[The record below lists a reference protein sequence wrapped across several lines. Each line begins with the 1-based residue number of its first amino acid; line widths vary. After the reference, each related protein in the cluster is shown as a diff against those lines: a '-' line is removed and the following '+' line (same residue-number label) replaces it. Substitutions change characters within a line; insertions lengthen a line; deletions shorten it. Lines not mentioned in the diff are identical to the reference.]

1 MMQLVLFGAAF
12 AAVAVF
18 DVRGMRKIGLQK
30 ELWLYAALALVS
42 VILAVRYFPEMH
54 RRSIM
59 SIILKLF
66 RIEW

>member
-1 MMQLVLFGAAF
+1 MIQLLLFCAAF

-30 ELWLYAALALVS
+30 ELWLYGAIALAALV
-42 VILAVRYFPEMH
+42 LAVRYFPEMH

-59 SIILKLF
+59 NIILKLF